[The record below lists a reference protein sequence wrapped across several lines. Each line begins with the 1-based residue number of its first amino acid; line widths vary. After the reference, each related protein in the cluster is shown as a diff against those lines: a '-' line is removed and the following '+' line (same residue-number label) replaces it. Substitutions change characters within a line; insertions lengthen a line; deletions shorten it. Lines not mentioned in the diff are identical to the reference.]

1 MAETLTR
8 LEKTSQTQFTHDE
21 KIENFNSILEFS
33 EVLHI

>member
-8 LEKTSQTQFTHDE
+8 LEKTSQTQLSNEE

-33 EVLHI
+33 EVIPI